1 MIPNIQLEVLLES
14 SPDVLVKSSDGTMI
28 INSNYL
34 QQVLMYREEK
44 FVPVSI
50 QRWTFP
56 K

>member
-1 MIPNIQLEVLLES
+1 LEVLLES
-14 SPDVLVKSSDGTMI
+14 SQDVLLQSTDGKMI
-28 INSNYL
+28 IHSNYL

-50 QRWTFP
+50 QRWVFL